1 MNQPATIAMDWV
13 PAFGPSTAVLD
24 METVLS
30 CSLLIWLL
38 ARLLPAAT
46 NYVCNSLIDSV
57 SVMKT
62 H

>member
-38 ARLLPAAT
+38 ARLLPRCDKLRLQLT
-46 NYVCNSLIDSV
+46 D
-57 SVMKT
+57 
-62 H
+62 

>member
-1 MNQPATIAMDWV
+1 MNQPTTTAMDWV
-13 PAFGPSTAVLD
+13 PAFGPSTAMVD

-38 ARLLPAAT
+38 ARLPAAT